1 MIVFVFYLSHC
12 WGECATVGEV
22 GQTVNLLPSGWV
34 GSNPTTPT
42 TISAKVKCFGKEY
55 ARLWRW
61 AYLVCRYST
70 TVSASACHAE
80 DVSSILITC
89 SSFRLSTSD
98 VKGMWLL
105 RACRNRLALTT
116 LWVLRLVS
124 VNCPVCLWDYSFDRI
139 VKRTEPS
146 NRWIREWMLY
156 CAWTMWMYKGNSLL
170 WADSDN
176 GEHFCFAR
184 RESGFDSQ
192 SVHRISLKFVSR

>member
-61 AYLVCRYST
+61 AYLVCRCSTMVQPSKLEMRVRFPSPTQICRYST

-105 RACRNRLALTT
+105 RAGRNRLALTA

-124 VNCPVCLWDYSFDRI
+124 VQYVFWDYSFDRI
-139 VKRTEPS
+139 VK
-146 NRWIREWMLY
+146 
-156 CAWTMWMYKGNSLL
+156 SL
-170 WADSDN
+170 AI
-176 GEHFCFAR
+176 GE
-184 RESGFDSQ
+184 
-192 SVHRISLKFVSR
+192 